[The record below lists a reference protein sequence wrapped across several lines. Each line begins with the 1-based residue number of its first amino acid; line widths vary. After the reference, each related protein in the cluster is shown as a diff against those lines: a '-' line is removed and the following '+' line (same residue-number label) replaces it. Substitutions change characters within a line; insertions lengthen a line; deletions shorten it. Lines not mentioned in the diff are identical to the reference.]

1 MVQQANRKGLSIA
14 EDRRR
19 RQSLHAAQMRTLEMI
34 INGAQVSDILNQL
47 CAAIDCQ
54 VAPSKTVIL
63 LIDPDGKKL
72 WPRAGPE
79 ISPDWMRA
87 ISPLPVAPEIGLCGT
102 AACLKT
108 PVIVE
113 DVATEPHWRYEEDR
127 QMAIRCG
134 IREVWAQPILHNN

>member
-1 MVQQANRKGLSIA
+1 MVQQANRKGLTIA

-34 INGAQVSDILNQL
+34 ISGASLTDVLNQL

-63 LIDPDGKKL
+63 LADPDGKKL

-79 ISPDWMRA
+79 ISPDWIRA
-87 ISPLPVAPEIGLCGT
+87 ISPLPVAQEIGLCGT

-113 DVATEPHWRYEEDR
+113 DLATERRWAYEER
-127 QMAIRCG
+127 SIRVSPAPP
-134 IREVWAQPILHNN
+134 RMPTSR

>member
-1 MVQQANRKGLSIA
+1 MQQANRKGLTIA

-34 INGAQVSDILNQL
+34 INGASLTDILNQL

-54 VAPSKTVIL
+54 VSPSKTGIL

-87 ISPLPVAPEIGLCGT
+87 IPPITVAPESGSCGT
-102 AACLKT
+102 AA
-108 PVIVE
+108 
-113 DVATEPHWRYEEDR
+113 
-127 QMAIRCG
+127 
-134 IREVWAQPILHNN
+134 